1 MSDSIEYKVFVKIKK
16 AKRGTLFFSDN
27 FSAFGNAETIRRTLN
42 RLVEAG
48 EIDRVAL
55 GIFVRPQ
62 IDKIIG
68 RITPKIEDIADAIA
82 RRDKAKI
89 VPTGAYALNRL
100 GLSTQV
106 PMKIVYLTDGSA
118 RNIKIGNYTISFIRT
133 SPKNVAA
140 IGKISRLV
148 IQALKSIGKE
158 NVSQKELIQIQ
169 HILMK
174 ERVSYLEHDLR
185 IAPAWIKE
193 IIRYWINFYL
203 LLILF
208 LLKSSLI
215 RLQTDFLLVSNIP
228 NLRCEHVQ

>member
-1 MSDSIEYKVFVKIKK
+1 MSYTIENKIVTKIKK

-27 FSAFGNAETIRRTLN
+27 FASFGNAETIRRTLN
-42 RLVEAG
+42 RLVETG
-48 EIDRVAL
+48 EIDRVAS

-68 RITPKIEDIADAIA
+68 KITPKIEDIADAIA

-89 VPTGAYALNRL
+89 VPTGAYALNKL

-118 RNIKIGNYTISFIRT
+118 RNIKVGNYTISFVRT

-140 IGKISRLV
+140 IGKISRLA

-158 NVSQKELIQIQ
+158 NVTQKEIEHIQNV
-169 HILMK
+169 LMK
-174 ERVSYLEHDLR
+174 EKITHLEHDLR

-193 IIRYWINFYL
+193 IIRYSL
-203 LLILF
+203 EK
-208 LLKSSLI
+208 LKSNEK
-215 RLQTDFLLVSNIP
+215 R
-228 NLRCEHVQ
+228 

>member
-1 MSDSIEYKVFVKIKK
+1 VNDTIENKILIKIKK

-27 FSAFGNAETIRRTLN
+27 FSSIGNTETIRRTLN

-48 EIDRVAL
+48 EIDRVAS

-68 RITPKIEDIADAIA
+68 KITPKIEDIVDAIA

-140 IGKISRLV
+140 IGKISRLA

-158 NVSQKELIQIQ
+158 NIKQTEVEQIQ
-169 HILMK
+169 NALLK
-174 ERVSYLEHDLR
+174 EKISYLEHDLR

-193 IIRYWINFYL
+193 IIRYS
-203 LLILF
+203 
-208 LLKSSLI
+208 LLKLKE
-215 RLQTDFLLVSNIP
+215 N
-228 NLRCEHVQ
+228 E

>member
-1 MSDSIEYKVFVKIKK
+1 MSDTVENKILTKIKK
-16 AKRGTLFFSDN
+16 AKRGSLFFSDN
-27 FSAFGNAETIRRTLN
+27 FASFGNAETIRRTLN
-42 RLVEAG
+42 RLVETG
-48 EIDRVAL
+48 EIDRVAS

-68 RITPKIEDIADAIA
+68 KITPKIEDIADAIA

-118 RNIKIGNYTISFIRT
+118 RNIKVGNYTISFIRT

-140 IGKISRLV
+140 IGKISRLA

-158 NVSQKELIQIQ
+158 NVSPKEIGQIQ
-169 HILMK
+169 NALMK
-174 ERVSYLEHDLR
+174 EKISYLEHDLR
-185 IAPAWIKE
+185 IAPAWINSK
-193 IIRYWINFYL
+193 
-203 LLILF
+203 
-208 LLKSSLI
+208 
-215 RLQTDFLLVSNIP
+215 
-228 NLRCEHVQ
+228 

>member
-1 MSDSIEYKVFVKIKK
+1 MCDTVENKILTKIKK

-27 FSAFGNAETIRRTLN
+27 FSALGNAETIRRTLN
-42 RLVEAG
+42 RLVETG
-48 EIDRVAL
+48 EIDSVAS
-55 GIFVRPQ
+55 GIFVRLQ

-68 RITPKIEDIADAIA
+68 KITPKIEDIADAIA

-89 VPTGAYALNRL
+89 VPTGAYAMNRL

-118 RNIKIGNYTISFIRT
+118 RNIKVGNYTITFIRT

-140 IGKISRLV
+140 IGKISRLA

-158 NVSQKELIQIQ
+158 NVSQVEIEQIQ
-169 HILMK
+169 EALMK
-174 ERVSYLEHDLR
+174 EKISYLEYDLR

-193 IIRYWINFYL
+193 IIRYPL
-203 LLILF
+203 EK
-208 LLKSSLI
+208 LKSNE
-215 RLQTDFLLVSNIP
+215 QG
-228 NLRCEHVQ
+228 

>member
-1 MSDSIEYKVFVKIKK
+1 MQYSGQIKINNMNDTVENKIFTKIKK

-27 FSAFGNAETIRRTLN
+27 FSALGNAETIRRTLN
-42 RLVEAG
+42 RLVQTG
-48 EIDRVAL
+48 EIDRVAS
-55 GIFVRPQ
+55 GIFVCPQ

-68 RITPKIEDIADAIA
+68 KITPKIEDIADAIA

-118 RNIKIGNYTISFIRT
+118 RNIKVGNYTISFIRT

-140 IGKISRLV
+140 IGKISRLA

-158 NVSQKELIQIQ
+158 NISPKEIEHIQNV
-169 HILMK
+169 LMK
-174 ERVSYLEHDLR
+174 EKISYLEHDLR

-193 IIRYWINFYL
+193 IIRYSL
-203 LLILF
+203 EK
-208 LLKSSLI
+208 LKSNEQ
-215 RLQTDFLLVSNIP
+215 R
-228 NLRCEHVQ
+228 

>member
-1 MSDSIEYKVFVKIKK
+1 MCDSIEDKILKKIKK

-48 EIDRVAL
+48 DIDRVAS

-68 RITPKIEDIADAIA
+68 KITPRIEDIADAIA

-106 PMKIVYLTDGSA
+106 PMNIVYLTDGSA
-118 RNIKIGNYTISFIRT
+118 RKIKAGNYTITFIRT

-140 IGKISRLV
+140 IGKINRLA

-158 NVSQKELIQIQ
+158 NVSQKEIEQIQ
-169 HILMK
+169 NALMK
-174 ERVSYLEHDLR
+174 EKVSYLEHDLR

-193 IIRYWINFYL
+193 IIRCPL
-203 LLILF
+203 EK
-208 LLKSSLI
+208 LKNNE
-215 RLQTDFLLVSNIP
+215 QG
-228 NLRCEHVQ
+228 

>member
-1 MSDSIEYKVFVKIKK
+1 MIETIDNKILKKIKK
-16 AKRGTLFFSDN
+16 AKRGTLFFGDN
-27 FSAFGNAETIRRTLN
+27 FSSFGTAETIRRTLN
-42 RLVEAG
+42 RLVTAG
-48 EIDRVAL
+48 EIDRVSR

-68 RITPKIEDIADAIA
+68 KITPKIEDIADAIA

-89 VPTGAYALNRL
+89 VSTGAYALNRL

-118 RNIKIGNYTISFIRT
+118 RNIKVGNYIISFIRT

-140 IGKISRLV
+140 IGKISRLA

-158 NVSQKELIQIQ
+158 SISQKEIEQIQ
-169 HILMK
+169 NVLVK
-174 ERVSYLEHDLR
+174 EKVSYLEHDLR

-193 IIRYWINFYL
+193 IIRY
-203 LLILF
+203 
-208 LLKSSLI
+208 SLEKI
-215 RLQTDFLLVSNIP
+215 KNNEQK
-228 NLRCEHVQ
+228 

>member
-1 MSDSIEYKVFVKIKK
+1 MSYTIEYKIITKMKK

-48 EIDRVAL
+48 EIDRVAS

-68 RITPKIEDIADAIA
+68 KITPKIEDIADAIA

-106 PMKIVYLTDGSA
+106 PMKIVYLTYGSA
-118 RNIKIGNYTISFIRT
+118 RNIKVGNYTISFIRT
-133 SPKNVAA
+133 SPKNVSA
-140 IGKISRLV
+140 IGKISRLA

-158 NVSQKELIQIQ
+158 NVSQKEIEQIQ
-169 HILMK
+169 SVLMK
-174 ERVSYLEHDLR
+174 EKISYLEHDLR
-185 IAPAWIKE
+185 IAPSWIKE
-193 IIRYWINFYL
+193 IIRYSL
-203 LLILF
+203 EK
-208 LLKSSLI
+208 LKNNE
-215 RLQTDFLLVSNIP
+215 QG
-228 NLRCEHVQ
+228 

>member
-1 MSDSIEYKVFVKIKK
+1 MNECIENRIFTKIKK

-27 FSAFGNAETIRRTLN
+27 FSSFGSAETVRRTLN
-42 RLVEAG
+42 RLVEKS
-48 EIDRVAL
+48 EIDRVAP

-68 RITPKIEDIADAIA
+68 KITPKIEDIADAIA
-82 RRDKAKI
+82 RRDRAKI
-89 VPTGAYALNRL
+89 VPTGVYALNRL
-100 GLSTQV
+100 GLSTQI

-140 IGKISRLV
+140 IGKISRLA

-158 NVSQKELIQIQ
+158 NVTQKEIEQIQ
-169 HILMK
+169 NVLLK
-174 ERVSYLEHDLR
+174 EKKAYLEHDLR

-193 IIRYWINFYL
+193 IIRYSL
-203 LLILF
+203 EK
-208 LLKSSLI
+208 LK
-215 RLQTDFLLVSNIP
+215 N
-228 NLRCEHVQ
+228 NE

>member
-1 MSDSIEYKVFVKIKK
+1 MSDTIENKIVAKIKK
-16 AKRGTLFFSDN
+16 ARGGTLFFSDN
-27 FSAFGNAETIRRTLN
+27 FASFGNVETIRRTLN

-48 EIDRVAL
+48 EIDRVAS

-68 RITPKIEDIADAIA
+68 KITPKIEDIADAIA

-118 RNIKIGNYTISFIRT
+118 RNIKVGNYTISFVRT

-140 IGKISRLV
+140 IGKISRLA

-158 NVSQKELIQIQ
+158 NVTQKEIEHIQNV
-169 HILMK
+169 LMK
-174 ERVSYLEHDLR
+174 EKITHLEHDLR

-193 IIRYWINFYL
+193 IIRYSL
-203 LLILF
+203 EK
-208 LLKSSLI
+208 LKSNEK
-215 RLQTDFLLVSNIP
+215 R
-228 NLRCEHVQ
+228 

>member
-1 MSDSIEYKVFVKIKK
+1 MNETSDNKIITKIKK
-16 AKRGTLFFSDN
+16 AKRGTLFFGDN
-27 FSAFGNAETIRRTLN
+27 FSSLGSSETIRRTLN

-48 EIDRVAL
+48 EIDRVAP

-62 IDKIIG
+62 LDKIIG
-68 RITPKIEDIADAIA
+68 KITPKIEDIANAIA

-118 RNIKIGNYTISFIRT
+118 RNVKVGNYTISFIRT

-140 IGKISRLV
+140 IGKISRLA

-158 NVSQKELIQIQ
+158 TVSQKEMEQIQ
-169 HILMK
+169 SALMK
-174 ERVSYLEHDLR
+174 EKRPYLEHDLR

-193 IIRYWINFYL
+193 IIRDSIEK
-203 LLILF
+203 
-208 LLKSSLI
+208 LKNNE
-215 RLQTDFLLVSNIP
+215 QG
-228 NLRCEHVQ
+228 

>member
-1 MSDSIEYKVFVKIKK
+1 MSNTVENKVLIKIKK

-27 FSAFGNAETIRRTLN
+27 FSASGNAETIRRTLN
-42 RLVEAG
+42 RLVESG
-48 EIDRVAL
+48 EIDRVAS

-68 RITPKIEDIADAIA
+68 KIKPRIEDIADAIA

-133 SPKNVAA
+133 SPKNVSA
-140 IGKISRLV
+140 IGKISRLA

-158 NVSQKELIQIQ
+158 KVSPKEIEHIQNV
-169 HILMK
+169 LMK
-174 ERVSYLEHDLR
+174 EKISYLEHDLR
-185 IAPAWIKE
+185 VAPTWIKE
-193 IIRYWINFYL
+193 IIRYSL
-203 LLILF
+203 EK
-208 LLKSSLI
+208 LKNDE
-215 RLQTDFLLVSNIP
+215 QG
-228 NLRCEHVQ
+228 

>member
-1 MSDSIEYKVFVKIKK
+1 MNNTVENKVLTKIKK
-16 AKRGTLFFSDN
+16 AKRGSLFFSDN
-27 FSAFGNAETIRRTLN
+27 FATFGNAETVRRTLN
-42 RLVEAG
+42 RLVESG
-48 EIDRVAL
+48 EIDRVAS

-68 RITPKIEDIADAIA
+68 KITPKIEDIADAIA

-118 RNIKIGNYTISFIRT
+118 RNIKVGNYSISFIRT
-133 SPKNVAA
+133 SPKNVSA
-140 IGKISRLV
+140 IGKISRLA

-158 NVSQKELIQIQ
+158 NITSQEIEKIQNV
-169 HILMK
+169 LMK
-174 ERVSYLEHDLR
+174 EKISYLEHDLR

-193 IIRYWINFYL
+193 IIRY
-203 LLILF
+203 
-208 LLKSSLI
+208 SLEKQKNNEQ
-215 RLQTDFLLVSNIP
+215 R
-228 NLRCEHVQ
+228 

>member
-1 MSDSIEYKVFVKIKK
+1 MDETIYNKVFIKIKK
-16 AKRGTLFFSDN
+16 SKRGTLFFGDN
-27 FSAFGNAETIRRTLN
+27 FSSFGSAETIRRTLN

-48 EIDRVAL
+48 EIDRVAP

-68 RITPKIEDIADAIA
+68 KITPQIEDIANAIA

-89 VPTGAYALNRL
+89 VPTGAYALNKL

-118 RNIKIGNYTISFIRT
+118 RKIKIGNYTISLIRT

-140 IGKISRLV
+140 IGKISRLA
-148 IQALKSIGKE
+148 IQALKSIGTENITPKE
-158 NVSQKELIQIQ
+158 IKQIQ
-169 HILMK
+169 NALMK
-174 ERVSYLEHDLR
+174 EKISYLEHDLR

-193 IIRYWINFYL
+193 IIRYSL
-203 LLILF
+203 EK
-208 LLKSSLI
+208 LK
-215 RLQTDFLLVSNIP
+215 N
-228 NLRCEHVQ
+228 NEVQG